1 MRMMDVIVIAILAG
15 FTALMVAVV
24 IMVNNDKPTEVHVV
38 HEIKMTEEEMARR
51 PVMQKVEEVEEA
63 EEETLEEPFTSN
75 PFFLYDI
82 VPLDCETQLLTQELC
97 RKYGVSYAFFLA
109 MLESESSFN
118 PDARGDS
125 GNSVGYMQI
134 NKPNWGRY
142 GLNAFI
148 PNENLEIG
156 IRMMGELIEKYQ
168 EFDMVVMCYKA
179 GESKAQEL
187 QAQGVRLNACDE
199 LSGNTIWWEYRL
211 NECKGD
217 D

>member
-1 MRMMDVIVIAILAG
+1 MRMLDVIIIAILAG
-15 FTALMVAVV
+15 FTALMIAVV
-24 IMVNNDKPTEVHVV
+24 IMVNNDKPTEIHVV
-38 HEIKMTEEEMARR
+38 HDIKMTEEEMARR
-51 PVMQKVEEVEEA
+51 PVIQKVVEEVEEV
-63 EEETLEEPFTSN
+63 EEKLEEPYTSN

-118 PDARGDS
+118 PDVRGDS

-134 NKPNWGRY
+134 NKPNWDRY

-179 GESKAQEL
+179 GEGKAQEL
-187 QAQGVRLNACDE
+187 RADGKRLSVCDE
-199 LSGNTIWWEYRL
+199 IAGNTVWWEYRL
-211 NECKGD
+211 DECKGSN
-217 D
+217 